1 MKQISDLHCSI
12 ETLQQD
18 SVITPFE
25 SEDEELNDFLVNDS
39 KNYLNSML
47 AVTYVLR
54 TTDEIFAYFSL
65 SNDRLIRDGSGTPEW
80 NRLNRPIAN
89 DKRRKSYPA
98 VKIGRLAVARQY
110 AGIGFGKAIIETV
123 INMYAKTKAQAGCRF
138 ITVDAYQNALGFY
151 QKNGFGFL
159 TEDDA
164 TEETRA
170 MYLDLKAFV

>member
-1 MKQISDLHCSI
+1 MKQRSNLHFYM
-12 ETLQQD
+12 EPLQQD
-18 SVITPFE
+18 SIVASFE
-25 SEDEELNDFLVNDS
+25 SEDEELNDFLLNDS

-47 AVTYVLR
+47 AVTYVFR
-54 TTDEIFAYFSL
+54 TTEEIFAYFSL
-65 SNDRLIRDGSGTPEW
+65 SNDRLIRDSEGSSEW
-80 NRLNRPIAN
+80 NKLNRSVAN

-98 VKIGRLAVARQY
+98 VKIGRLAVAKQY

-159 TEDDA
+159 TEKDA
-164 TEETRA
+164 SEETRA